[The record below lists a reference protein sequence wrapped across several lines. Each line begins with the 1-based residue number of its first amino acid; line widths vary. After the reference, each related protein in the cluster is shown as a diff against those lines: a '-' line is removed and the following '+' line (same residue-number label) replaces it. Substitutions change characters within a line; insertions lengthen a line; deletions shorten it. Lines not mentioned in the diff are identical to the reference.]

1 MRQHT
6 LNRREDSR
14 RGYSLVELV
23 IAVVILAVGILGL
36 AGATS
41 WAVRQV
47 NVADLRTERA
57 VTVQSVLERLK
68 AADFDQVRLGN
79 KDSGGTHTIR
89 PFTVEWSTTEEN
101 YDLVEVEV
109 VTVGPGYE
117 PREGQMP
124 VLVRNKAD
132 TFYFQIPRP

>member
-1 MRQHT
+1 MSE
-6 LNRREDSR
+6 RRPDHPTEAR
-14 RGYSLVELV
+14 GGYSLVELV

-47 NVADLRTERA
+47 NVAELRTERA
-57 VTVQSVLERLK
+57 IVVQSVLERLR
-68 AADFDQVRLGN
+68 ASDFDSVRLGRR
-79 KDSGGTHTIR
+79 DSSSPRSVH
-89 PFTVEWSTTEEN
+89 PFTAEWATTEEN

-117 PREGQMP
+117 AQPGSMP
-124 VLVRNKAD
+124 TLVRSKAD
-132 TFYFQIPRP
+132 TFHFGISRP

>member
-1 MRQHT
+1 MSRHA

-57 VTVQSVLERLK
+57 MVVQSVLERLK
-68 AADFDQVRLGN
+68 AADFDDVRNGQ
-79 KDSGGTHTIR
+79 KDGSGGLR
-89 PFTVEWSTTEEN
+89 PFTTEWTTTEEN
-101 YDLVEVEV
+101 YDLVAVEV
-109 VTVGPGYE
+109 VTVGPGYQ
-117 PREGQMP
+117 PRQGAMP
-124 VLVRNKAD
+124 VLVPNKAD
-132 TFYFQIPRP
+132 TFHFQIPRP

>member
-1 MRQHT
+1 MSQPT
-6 LNRREDSR
+6 LDRREDRR

-57 VTVQSVLERLK
+57 VAVQTVLERLK
-68 AADFDQVRLGN
+68 AADFEDVRLGN
-79 KDSGGTHTIR
+79 KDSGGTQAVH
-89 PFTVEWSTTEEN
+89 PFTVEWTTTEEN

-109 VTVGPGYE
+109 VTVGPGYQAQ
-117 PREGQMP
+117 EGQMP

-132 TFYFQIPRP
+132 TFHFEIPRP